1 MIASKFEF
9 KSPKD
14 VEEAVRLYQEFRGE
28 AVYLSGGTDLVPR
41 MKLGLEYPK
50 AVIDLKRIVPLTTVE
65 DQGDWLRIGALARIF
80 DIKQNDLVRDYF
92 PALKASLEA
101 TSCESLQMRGT
112 IGGNL
117 LQDSRCLFY
126 NQSEFWRR
134 SKGFCLKMG
143 GECCNA
149 VPGAKTCF
157 ANYCSDNATAL
168 CTLSAEIEL
177 SGPDEV
183 RRLDLEE
190 IYTKKA
196 DRPFDLQ
203 PGEILTA
210 IFVPKKKR
218 VGGYEKLRVRG
229 AIDYPLLGVA
239 FSFAEGTGK
248 LAVGAVGP
256 KPYVVEMKQPSHD
269 TIEGA
274 VKAVLKRVR
283 PVSNTVLDPDYRKRM
298 IPVLAGRL
306 ISKVME
312 GAM

>member
-9 KSPKD
+9 RSPKD
-14 VEEAVRLYQEFRGE
+14 VEEAVRLYREFKGA

-41 MKLGLEYPK
+41 MKLGLEKPK
-50 AVIDLKRIVPLTTVE
+50 VVIDLKRIVPLKTVE
-65 DQGDWLRIGALARIF
+65 DQGDWIRIGALARIF
-80 DIKQNDLVRDYF
+80 DLKQNDLVRDYF
-92 PALKASLEA
+92 PALEASLEA

-117 LQDSRCLFY
+117 LQNSRCLFY

-143 GECCNA
+143 GESCNA

-157 ANYCSDNATAL
+157 ANYCSDNAPAL
-168 CTLSAEIEL
+168 CTLSTEMEI
-177 SGPDEV
+177 SGPDKV
-183 RRLDLEE
+183 RRLNLEE
-190 IYTKKA
+190 LYTNKA
-196 DRPFDLQ
+196 DKPFDLQ

-210 IFVPKKKR
+210 IFVPKKKS

-229 AIDYPLLGVA
+229 AIDYPLLVVA
-239 FSFAEGTGK
+239 FSFVDGTGK

-269 TIEGA
+269 AIKEA
-274 VKAVLKRVR
+274 AEEVLKQVR
-283 PVSNTVLDPDYRKRM
+283 TAGNTVLDPDYRKRM
-298 IPVLAGRL
+298 IPVLAGTL
-306 ISKVME
+306 INKVME
-312 GAM
+312 GAK

>member
-9 KSPKD
+9 RSPKD
-14 VEEAVRLYQEFRGE
+14 VEEAVRLYREFEGE

-41 MKLGLEYPK
+41 MKLGLEKPK
-50 AVIDLKRIVPLTTVE
+50 VVIDLKRIASLTTVE
-65 DQGDWLRIGALARIF
+65 DQGDWIRIGALARIF
-80 DIKQNDLVRDYF
+80 DLKQNDLIRESS
-92 PALKASLEA
+92 PALVASLDA

-117 LQDSRCLFY
+117 LQNSRCLFY

-143 GECCNA
+143 GESCNA

-157 ANYCSDNATAL
+157 ANYCSDNAPAL
-168 CTLSAEIEL
+168 CSLFAEIEL

-183 RRLDLEE
+183 RRLTLEE
-190 IYTKKA
+190 LYTNKA
-196 DRPFDLQ
+196 DKPFDLQ

-210 IFVPKKKR
+210 IFVPKKKSI
-218 VGGYEKLRVRG
+218 GGYEKLRVRG

-239 FSFAEGTGK
+239 FSLVDGTGK

-256 KPYVVEMKQPSHD
+256 KPYVAEMKHASND
-269 TIEGA
+269 KIGEA
-274 VKAVLKRVR
+274 VETVLKQVR
-283 PVSNTVLDPDYRKRM
+283 PVGNTVLDPDYRKRM
-298 IPVLAGRL
+298 IPLLAGRL

-312 GAM
+312 GAK